1 MAAELR
7 RLGYNI
13 EKASQRKY
21 NTIDDF
27 AKAVNLS
34 LRDVHRLF
42 EGRLVLS
49 PFQLK
54 AISEKVDIS
63 LKELL
68 DVSGKYNLVE
78 CMGSFKDKRN
88 EDKVLDLIDDYIDLM
103 EAIS

>member
-13 EKASQRKY
+13 EKASQKKY
-21 NTIDDF
+21 NTIEDF
-27 AKAVNLS
+27 ASAIDLS
-34 LRDVHRLF
+34 LKDTHRLF
-42 EGRLVLS
+42 EGRIVLS

-54 AISEKVDIS
+54 AISEKVDVP

-68 DVSGKYNLVE
+68 DVSGRYTLVE
-78 CMGSFKDKRN
+78 CMGSFKDKQN
-88 EDKVLDLIDDYIDLM
+88 EDKVLDLIDNYIDLV